1 MNTNAP
7 ASDAENINRAIN
19 IANANRP
26 KRYNTRAASRRA
38 LADVSNSTTSTSLR
52 CAATKANPLDDAV
65 RAASSAD
72 ASKKPRL
79 NEDVVARRTRS
90 SNHRHAD
97 PNNANTITTTDDD
110 IDIDIDIDVDID
122 TDIELLDRR
131 RTTQM
136 LPPPTESTA
145 TAITEHEL
153 SDPVLAEAY
162 ACSLNLPVDVVD
174 IDSVD
179 VLTSNHLCES
189 ALAITIHRAQLS
201 REVAGMSHHDYLA
214 QRQRDVTARMR
225 TILVDWL
232 VDVHTQFRL
241 SQNALYLAVNT
252 FDRFLSTEDT
262 VVARS
267 QLQLVGVTCMWIAAK
282 YEEIYPPCLE
292 DFVYISDCTYT
303 REELLRMEALIC
315 NKLNFVFTVPT
326 VLPFVDRGLKALH
339 TAHPNAD
346 SRISQFANYAS
357 ELALCEYSMLKYRPS
372 MLAAAAIALAAH
384 TLAYC
389 QLSWDN
395 TMRFHTGGY
404 TVEILNNCARDLWK
418 IIQRDCSQSNSK
430 ICAVRRKYSS
440 DKFNRVALV
449 AATLKFEHTNNT
461 SHIET
466 DNYNHHHM

>member
-1 MNTNAP
+1 MNTNGP
-7 ASDAENINRAIN
+7 ASDAENINRAIPN
-19 IANANRP
+19 ANNNLNRP

-38 LADVSNSTTSTSLR
+38 LADVSNRTSTTTSHPG
-52 CAATKANPLDDAV
+52 AKAKPLVQRTAHANNIPSAV
-65 RAASSAD
+65 AD
-72 ASKKPRL
+72 HSKKPRL
-79 NEDVVARRTRS
+79 NDDVVARRTRS
-90 SNHRHAD
+90 THHRI
-97 PNNANTITTTDDD
+97 PEPTIATTDDN
-110 IDIDIDIDVDID
+110 IDIEID

-131 RTTQM
+131 CTTQM

-145 TAITEHEL
+145 AAITEHEL
-153 SDPVLAEAY
+153 SDPVLVDAY
-162 ACSLNLPVDVVD
+162 SNSLSLPVDVVD

-179 VLTSNHLCES
+179 VFTQNHLCES
-189 ALAITIHRAQLS
+189 SLAITIHRAQLS
-201 REVAGMSHHDYLA
+201 REVSGMSLCDYLTKY
-214 QRQRDVTARMR
+214 QCDVTARMR

-241 SQNALYLAVNT
+241 SQSALYLAVNI

-262 VVARS
+262 VVSRS
-267 QLQLVGVTCMWIAAK
+267 QLQLVGVTCMWVAAK

-315 NKLNFVFTVPT
+315 NKLKFVFTVPT

-346 SRISQFANYAS
+346 SRITQFANYAL
-357 ELALCEYSMLKYRPS
+357 ELALCDYSMLKYRPS

-389 QLSWDN
+389 QLRWDN

-404 TVEILNNCARDLWK
+404 TVEILNTCARDLWN
-418 IIQRDCSQSNSK
+418 IIERDCSQSNSK
-430 ICAVRRKYSS
+430 INAVRRKYSA
-440 DKFNRVALV
+440 DKYHRVAIV
-449 AATLKFEHTNNT
+449 AASLKFEHANT
-461 SHIET
+461 SNNQHVET

>member
-7 ASDAENINRAIN
+7 ASDAENINRAM
-19 IANANRP
+19 ANANRP

-38 LADVSNSTTSTSLR
+38 LADVSNRTTSTHVR
-52 CAATKANPLDDAV
+52 TAATNKPGLAQRDVNANVHAV
-65 RAASSAD
+65 TD

-79 NEDVVARRTRS
+79 NDDVVARRTRS
-90 SNHRHAD
+90 SQHRN
-97 PNNANTITTTDDD
+97 PEPTISTTDIQVPSDN
-110 IDIDIDIDVDID
+110 IDIDID

-131 RTTQM
+131 ATM
-136 LPPPTESTA
+136 LPPPTATST
-145 TAITEHEL
+145 TITEHEL

-162 ACSLNLPVDVVD
+162 ACSLAVPVDVVD
-174 IDSVD
+174 IDSHD
-179 VLTSNHLCES
+179 IHKNAQTHHLCES
-189 ALAITIHRAQLS
+189 SLAITIHRAQLS
-201 REVAGMSHHDYLA
+201 REVSGMSQCDYLSV
-214 QRQRDVTARMR
+214 RQCDVTARMR

-241 SQNALYLAVNT
+241 QQSALYLAVNI

-326 VLPFVDRGLKALH
+326 VLPFVDRGLKALFS
-339 TAHPNAD
+339 AHPSTDA
-346 SRISQFANYAS
+346 RISHFSNYAL
-357 ELALCEYSMLKYRPS
+357 ELALCDYTMLKYRPS

-418 IIQRDCSQSNSK
+418 IIQRDCSQVNSK
-430 ICAVRRKYSS
+430 ICAVRRKYSNE
-440 DKFNRVALV
+440 KFHRVALV
-449 AATLKFEHTNNT
+449 AATLKFEHTPSNNST
-461 SHIET
+461 NVDT
-466 DNYNHHHM
+466 DNYSNNHQHM